1 MDYFD
6 ILHSE
11 FDKESDRAAVILAGS
26 IVDELLK
33 SLLSAHLVAVTS
45 SKDDLFDG
53 PNAPLSD
60 FNARIE
66 MAYRLGLISVKF
78 TRDLHLI
85 RKIRNEFAHNIHG
98 CSFDDARV
106 SSRIVELSKSH
117 GIISRSKH
125 KYPKPLS
132 ARDQFLLSASWMTWH
147 LTDEIKSTLSIQP
160 KSEEWGYTFA
170 WKEETTPTP
179 EIDATEQ
186 TVLIPAITE

>member
-1 MDYFD
+1 MNYFD
-6 ILHSE
+6 ILHAE

-26 IVDELLK
+26 IIDELLK

-66 MAYRLGLISVKF
+66 MAYRLGIISVKF

-117 GIISRSKH
+117 GIITRSKH
-125 KYPKPLS
+125 KYPKVPS
-132 ARDQFLLSASWMTWH
+132 ARDQFLLGASWMTYH
-147 LTDEIKSTLSIQP
+147 LTQEIKDTQSIQP
-160 KSEEWGYTFA
+160 KSEEWGYSFI
-170 WKEETTPTP
+170 WSEEQAPS
-179 EIDATEQ
+179 
-186 TVLIPAITE
+186 TVLDSTDQPALTHESIE

>member
-1 MDYFD
+1 MNYYD
-6 ILHSE
+6 ILHAE
-11 FDKESDRAAVILAGS
+11 FDKESDRAAVILVGS

-66 MAYRLGLISVKF
+66 MAYRLGIVSVKF

-98 CSFDDARV
+98 CSFNDARV
-106 SSRIVELSKSH
+106 SSRIVELTKSH
-117 GIISRSKH
+117 GIIGRSKH
-125 KYPKPLS
+125 KYPEILS
-132 ARDQFLLSASWMTWH
+132 TRDQFLQSASWMTWH
-147 LTDEIKSTLSIQP
+147 LTQEIKETQSIQP
-160 KSEEWGYTFA
+160 KSEEWGYTFI
-170 WKEETTPTP
+170 WKEEQETSAEP
-179 EIDATEQ
+179 DSMAQ
-186 TVLIPAITE
+186 PALTHESI